1 MHRLLDIFGRIPF
14 ALRLNPK
21 NDLVLTNKAYG
32 LIKMKR
38 YAEALACLEEVIRIK
53 PGAYEPWIQCGLIHR
68 DLGRFEDALRDAD
81 QIFRIIGD
89 KPMPREF
96 WTESLKFRIDI
107 LKKQGRDKESAE
119 SEEKMK
125 EIIASRF
132 SPRPFWVRG

>member
-1 MHRLLDIFGRIPF
+1 M
-14 ALRLNPK
+14 
-21 NDLVLTNKAYG
+21 NKAYG

-38 YAEALACLEEVIRIK
+38 FAEALACLEEVIRIK
-53 PGAYEPWIQCGLIHR
+53 PGAYEPWIPCGLIHR

-81 QIFRIIGD
+81 QIFRITGD
-89 KPMPREF
+89 KPMSWEF
-96 WTESLKFRIDI
+96 WTQSLKFRIDI
-107 LKKQGRDKESAE
+107 LKKLGRDKEAAE